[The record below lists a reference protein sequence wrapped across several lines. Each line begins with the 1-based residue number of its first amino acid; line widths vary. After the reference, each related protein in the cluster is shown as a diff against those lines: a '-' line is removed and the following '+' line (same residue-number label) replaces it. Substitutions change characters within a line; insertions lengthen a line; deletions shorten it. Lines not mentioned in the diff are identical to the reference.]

1 MALNLKKL
9 NYVQLIDSLIS
20 ALPERE
26 RDVLV
31 QRYCLKPGMQKKAT
45 LEKIGSDYNITR
57 ERVRQIENDALKK
70 VNETLKENNLT
81 LIKELLKAIETLLDQ
96 NGGFIG
102 QGHLMSNLLQADQA
116 DESKMLEFILE
127 KVASEHFN
135 TFEKAAHDIIWHS
148 DKLTQDQ
155 ILELV
160 QAVNSIL
167 EKNDKPLNFEE
178 VVENLKAKSQF
189 KSIDAMPAENH
200 YIIEALLRARAD
212 VKKNILNQW
221 GKSEWTT
228 ITPKRMT
235 DKAYLILQRE
245 GRPLHFEEC
254 ADLINN
260 SNFDKKK
267 ACAAT
272 VHNELIMDNKY
283 VLVGRGMYALKDW
296 GYQEGTVADI
306 IAKILKEKGALDKDA
321 INAEVLKQRFVKKTT
336 IMLALMNKKMF
347 EKKADGKY
355 ALK

>member
-1 MALNLKKL
+1 MALNIKKL
-9 NYVQLIDSLIS
+9 NYVQLIDTLIS
-20 ALPERE
+20 SLPERE

-31 QRYCLKPGMQKKAT
+31 QRYCLKSGLQKKAT

-70 VNETLKENNLT
+70 INETLQENNLT
-81 LIKELLKAIETLLDQ
+81 LIKDLMKSIEMLLEQ
-96 NGGFIG
+96 HGGFIG
-102 QGHLMSNLLQADQA
+102 QDHMISYLLQADQS
-116 DESKMLEFILE
+116 DEAKLVEFILE
-127 KVASEHFN
+127 KVASAQYN
-135 TFEKAAHDIIWHS
+135 TFEKTAHDIIWHTDEIS
-148 DKLTQDQ
+148 QEQ

-160 QAVNSIL
+160 QAVSSIL
-167 EKNDKPLNFEE
+167 EKNDNPLNFEE
-178 VVENLKAKSQF
+178 VVENLKAKAQY
-189 KSIDAMPAENH
+189 KTIDAMSAENH

-254 ADLINN
+254 ADLINT

-306 IAKILKEKGALDKDA
+306 IAKILKENGDLDKDA

-347 EKKADGKY
+347 EKKTDGKY